1 MSESLSRRNMLSL
14 LAGGSAAFLA
24 GGTSADEPK
33 PLLPKFILA
42 SALYGTMDL
51 DTILGE
57 VSKISAEHIDIWP
70 KVHGNQREQIKE
82 MGEDAFAALLKKH
95 AVKLGVSTSY
105 ALGPFG
111 LKDELNFL
119 KKFGGSVIVTGT
131 PAGDVASDGIK
142 PAMKSFLEKMKPH
155 ADAAGESGVVIAL
168 ENHAKALLN
177 TPDSLRAFA
186 DLNRSPALGIAFAPH
201 HLHPWA
207 AEIPALINDLGKA
220 NLAFFYAQEHGKGF
234 MEKLAKADEMQQM
247 PGFGGGL
254 DYVPIFSALKKIG
267 YAGFIEIFMHPTPRG
282 VPILPTASEI
292 TAAINTSRAYLEK
305 CAQTAQ

>member
-1 MSESLSRRNMLSL
+1 MSEMLSRRNMLSL
-14 LAGGSAAFLA
+14 LAAGSASLFARDAL
-24 GGTSADEPK
+24 SDEQKSFVPK
-33 PLLPKFILA
+33 YILA

-51 DTILGE
+51 NTILAE

-105 ALGPFG
+105 GLGPFG
-111 LKDELNFL
+111 LKDELNFV
-119 KKFGGSVIVTGT
+119 KKFGGSAIVTGT
-131 PAGDVASDGIK
+131 PGGDVASDNIK
-142 PAMKSFLEKMKPH
+142 AAMKSFLEKMKPH
-155 ADAAGESGVVIAL
+155 ADAAGESGLMIAL

-186 DLNRSPALGIAFAPH
+186 DLNRSPALGVAFAPH
-201 HLHPWA
+201 HLHPWV
-207 AEIPALINDLGKA
+207 AEVPALINDLGKA
-220 NLAFFYAQEHGKGF
+220 NLAFVYAQEHGKGF
-234 MEKLAKADEMQQM
+234 MEKLAKADEMKQM

-267 YAGFIEIFMHPTPRG
+267 YAGFIEIFMHPTSRG
-282 VPILPTASEI
+282 VPILPTAPEI

-305 CAQTAQ
+305 CAQAAQ